1 MDSQSKTGKVRKPL
15 KIMPTLSRRR
25 FLDHTLTAGA
35 LAALAPELLIGKTM
49 ASTAENTLRLAT
61 FRFDVTPPVGHSLCG
76 GWIKPVE
83 HVDDELEAI
92 GLVLLG
98 AGAPIVICTVDW
110 TGLLNEAHLA
120 WRSALATAA
129 GTTPDRVALH
139 CVHQHNAPM
148 VCPAADA
155 LLSRQTDLPRIYD
168 PAFFQRC
175 LQVAQDAVTTSLLQA
190 RRVTQVAAAYA
201 QVDRVASNRRMD
213 RKVDGRIGTMRG
225 SKCMD
230 PALIA
235 LPEGPID
242 PLLRTVAFYDGTTKI
257 AACHYYATHPMSY
270 YGDGRVSSDFCGLAR
285 KRRQRE
291 EPACTQL
298 YFTGCA
304 GNIAAGKYN
313 DGTPAA
319 RVQLTNRIHA
329 GMLTAEAAL
338 RPVPLKHV
346 SWRTAELFAQPN
358 PSLGIDAL
366 RELMDKRTDS
376 LALRMR
382 PAFKLAL
389 IERCARRVP
398 FVLSALQLNDI
409 TLLHLPAE
417 PFVDFQLFA
426 QSLSPNRTVAVAGY
440 GDGGPWYIP
449 TKGEFS
455 AGGYEIDFAFCAP
468 ETEDQLRAA
477 ITQLLA

>member
-1 MDSQSKTGKVRKPL
+1 V
-15 KIMPTLSRRR
+15 
-25 FLDHTLTAGA
+25 
-35 LAALAPELLIGKTM
+35 
-49 ASTAENTLRLAT
+49 
-61 FRFDVTPPVGHSLCG
+61 
-76 GWIKPVE
+76 
-83 HVDDELEAI
+83 
-92 GLVLLG
+92 
-98 AGAPIVICTVDW
+98 
-110 TGLLNEAHLA
+110 
-120 WRSALATAA
+120 
-129 GTTPDRVALH
+129 
-139 CVHQHNAPM
+139 
-148 VCPAADA
+148 
-155 LLSRQTDLPRIYD
+155 
-168 PAFFQRC
+168 
-175 LQVAQDAVTTSLLQA
+175 
-190 RRVTQVAAAYA
+190 
-201 QVDRVASNRRMD
+201 
-213 RKVDGRIGTMRG
+213 
-225 SKCMD
+225 
-230 PALIA
+230 
-235 LPEGPID
+235 
-242 PLLRTVAFYDGTTKI
+242 
-257 AACHYYATHPMSY
+257 ACHYYATHPMSY

-291 EPACTQL
+291 EPTCTQL

-319 RVQLTNRIHA
+319 RVQLTDRIHA
-329 GMLTAEAAL
+329 GMVAAETAL
-338 RPVPLKHV
+338 RPVPLLRV

-358 PSLGIDAL
+358 PSLGLDAL

-398 FVLSALQLNDI
+398 FILSALQLDDI

-426 QSLSPNRTVAVAGY
+426 QSLRPNRTVAVAGY

-449 TKGEFS
+449 TKGEFL

-468 ETEDQLRAA
+468 ETDDQLRAA

>member
-1 MDSQSKTGKVRKPL
+1 V
-15 KIMPTLSRRR
+15 
-25 FLDHTLTAGA
+25 
-35 LAALAPELLIGKTM
+35 
-49 ASTAENTLRLAT
+49 
-61 FRFDVTPPVGHSLCG
+61 
-76 GWIKPVE
+76 
-83 HVDDELEAI
+83 
-92 GLVLLG
+92 
-98 AGAPIVICTVDW
+98 
-110 TGLLNEAHLA
+110 
-120 WRSALATAA
+120 
-129 GTTPDRVALH
+129 
-139 CVHQHNAPM
+139 
-148 VCPAADA
+148 
-155 LLSRQTDLPRIYD
+155 
-168 PAFFQRC
+168 
-175 LQVAQDAVTTSLLQA
+175 
-190 RRVTQVAAAYA
+190 
-201 QVDRVASNRRMD
+201 
-213 RKVDGRIGTMRG
+213 
-225 SKCMD
+225 D

-242 PLLRTVAFYDGTTKI
+242 PLLRTVAFYDGPTKI

-319 RVQLTNRIHA
+319 RAQLTDRVHA
-329 GMLTAEAAL
+329 GMVAAAAAL
-338 RPVPLKHV
+338 RPVPLQRV
-346 SWRTAELFAQPN
+346 QWRTTELFAQPN
-358 PSLGIDAL
+358 PSLGLDAL
-366 RELMDKRTDS
+366 RVLMDKRTDA
-376 LALRMR
+376 LALRIR

-398 FVLSALQLNDI
+398 FILSALQLDDI

-426 QSLSPNRTVAVAGY
+426 QSARPGRPVAVAGY

-449 TKGEFS
+449 TKKEFP

-477 ITQLLA
+477 ITELLT

>member
-1 MDSQSKTGKVRKPL
+1 
-15 KIMPTLSRRR
+15 
-25 FLDHTLTAGA
+25 
-35 LAALAPELLIGKTM
+35 
-49 ASTAENTLRLAT
+49 
-61 FRFDVTPPVGHSLCG
+61 
-76 GWIKPVE
+76 
-83 HVDDELEAI
+83 
-92 GLVLLG
+92 
-98 AGAPIVICTVDW
+98 
-110 TGLLNEAHLA
+110 
-120 WRSALATAA
+120 
-129 GTTPDRVALH
+129 
-139 CVHQHNAPM
+139 
-148 VCPAADA
+148 
-155 LLSRQTDLPRIYD
+155 
-168 PAFFQRC
+168 
-175 LQVAQDAVTTSLLQA
+175 
-190 RRVTQVAAAYA
+190 
-201 QVDRVASNRRMD
+201 MD
-213 RKVDGRIGTMRG
+213 RKADGHIGTMRG
-225 SKCMD
+225 SKCVD

-242 PLLRTVAFYDGTTKI
+242 PLLRTVAFYDGATKI
-257 AACHYYATHPMSY
+257 VACHYYATHPMSY
-270 YGDGRVSSDFCGLAR
+270 YGDGHVSSDFCGLAR

-319 RVQLTNRIHA
+319 RVQLTDRIHA
-329 GMLTAEAAL
+329 GMVTAEAAL
-338 RPVPLKHV
+338 RPVPLKRV

-358 PSLGIDAL
+358 PALGLDAL

-398 FVLSALQLNDI
+398 FILSTLQLDDI

-426 QSLSPNRTVAVAGY
+426 QSLRPGRTVAVAGY

-449 TKGEFS
+449 TKGEFP

-468 ETEDQLRAA
+468 ETEDQLCAA
-477 ITQLLA
+477 IRQLLS

>member
-1 MDSQSKTGKVRKPL
+1 
-15 KIMPTLSRRR
+15 MPTLSRRR
-25 FLDHTLTAGA
+25 FLDHTLAAGA
-35 LAALAPELLIGKTM
+35 LATLAPALLRGETS
-49 ASTAENTLRLAT
+49 ATGSANALRLAT

-83 HVDDELEAI
+83 HVDDALEAI
-92 GLVLLG
+92 GFVLLG

-155 LLSRQTDLPRIYD
+155 LVARQADLPRIYD
-168 PAFFQRC
+168 PGFFQRC
-175 LQVAQDAVTTSLLQA
+175 LQAAQAAVTAALPQA
-190 RRVTQVAAAYA
+190 RPVTHVAAAHA
-201 QVDRVASNRRMD
+201 RVDRVASNRRMD
-213 RKVDGRIGTMRG
+213 RKADGRIGTMRG
-225 SKCMD
+225 SKCVD

-242 PLLRTVAFYDGTTKI
+242 PLLRTVAFYDGATKI

-291 EPACTQL
+291 EPTCTQL

-329 GMLTAEAAL
+329 GMVAAEAAL
-338 RPVPLKHV
+338 RPVPLQRV

-358 PSLGIDAL
+358 PALGLDAL

-398 FVLSALQLNDI
+398 FLLSALQLDDI

-426 QSLSPNRTVAVAGY
+426 QSLRPGRPVAVAGY

-449 TKGEFS
+449 TKGEFP

>member
-1 MDSQSKTGKVRKPL
+1 MT
-15 KIMPTLSRRR
+15 MTTLSRRR
-25 FLDHTLTAGA
+25 FLDHSLAAGA
-35 LAALAPELLIGKTM
+35 MAALSPVLLQ
-49 ASTAENTLRLAT
+49 AETKPTTTKDELRLAT
-61 FRFDVTPPVGHSLCG
+61 FRFDVTPPIGHSLCG
-76 GWIKPVE
+76 GWIKPVD
-83 HVDDELEAI
+83 HVDDALEAI
-92 GLVLLG
+92 GFVLLG

-148 VCPAADA
+148 VCPAAYR
-155 LLSRQTDLPRIYD
+155 LLANQADLPRIYD
-168 PAFFQRC
+168 PVFFQSC
-175 LQVAQDAVTTSLLQA
+175 LNAAQEAVTNALPQA
-190 RRVTQVAAAYA
+190 RPVTHVAAAHA
-201 QVDRVASNRRMD
+201 RVERVASNRRMD
-213 RKVDGRIGTMRG
+213 RKANGLIGTMRG
-225 SKCMD
+225 SKCLD

-242 PLLRTVAFYDGTTKI
+242 PLLRTVAFYDGAIKI

-291 EPACTQL
+291 QPTCAQL

-319 RVQLTNRIHA
+319 RAALTDRIYA
-329 GMLTAEAAL
+329 GMVAAEAAL
-338 RPVPLKHV
+338 RPKPLLRV

-358 PSLGIDAL
+358 PSLGLDAL
-366 RELMDKRTDS
+366 RELMDKRSDS

-389 IERCARRVP
+389 IERCVRRVP
-398 FVLSALQLNDI
+398 FILSALHLDDI

-426 QSLSPNRTVAVAGY
+426 QSQRPGRAVAVAAY

-449 TKGEFS
+449 TKGEFA

-468 ETEDQLRAA
+468 ETEDQLRKTIA
-477 ITQLLA
+477 QLLA